1 MNNFEKFCEDV
12 YNRAYFR
19 EENGQD
25 FWEYVKNY
33 LIGTDYNPK
42 YMDKDDKSY
51 GYIQKNAEE
60 IIIQLQN
67 PAMYQ
72 HYLEGRTLEQF
83 RDDFITCMNAFY
95 ETDYGRRYVSLKNT
109 FLAILDDYCQQI
121 TKESVERPFSL

>member
-12 YNRAYFR
+12 YNRAHFR

-33 LIGTDYNPK
+33 LIGADYNPK
-42 YMDKDDKSY
+42 YRDKDDESY

-95 ETDYGRRYVSLKNT
+95 ETDYGRKYVSLKNT